1 MRPDHPELLT
11 TLRDV
16 AATAVTLL
24 DAFAQIRR
32 ERTPA
37 PPPTTATPATPEDPD
52 DQPDAPAD
60 FDDAPDPLL
69 ATPPRPS
76 DAAQVFS
83 EAISQ
88 QFYEGSLRSL
98 AREKLLLQQRAAAH
112 ERAASIRQRL
122 LEIAD
127 LTSAAVEGDGAQTLL
142 LLDAR
147 LGQLVVDVRDQHGP
161 FAAVRETD
169 PS

>member
-32 ERTPA
+32 ERPPA
-37 PPPTTATPATPEDPD
+37 PLTATTPATPDDPD
-52 DQPDAPAD
+52 PPDACAD
-60 FDDAPDPLL
+60 VDDAPDPSP
-69 ATPPRPS
+69 ATPPRPM

-83 EAISQ
+83 EAVSQ
-88 QFYEGSLRSL
+88 ELLESCLRSID
-98 AREKLLLQQRAAAH
+98 REKRLVQQRAAARQH
-112 ERAASIRQRL
+112 VASIRERL
-122 LEIAD
+122 LEIAA
-127 LTSAAVEGDGAQTLL
+127 LTNAAIEGDDAQTLQ

-147 LGQLVVDVRDQHGP
+147 LGQLLVDSCDP
-161 FAAVRETD
+161 FAADLKRGRETD